1 MKDYEVWIESDSA
14 TLSTA
19 AGIRWQK
26 EKGLIGK
33 GAELLHKF
41 SAASPEE
48 ANAIYH
54 LRMGWE
60 PYRPVGDPAL
70 CPNNCGS
77 YYYPNGSGVC
87 PNCGEINE

>member
-1 MKDYEVWIESDSA
+1 MKDYEVWVDSESV
-14 TLSTA
+14 TLSTVD
-19 AGIRWQK
+19 GIQWQK

-33 GAELLHKF
+33 DAKLLHKF
-41 SAASPEE
+41 SASSHEE
-48 ANAIYH
+48 ANAIHH

-60 PYRPVGDPAL
+60 PYKPVGDPTL

-77 YYYPNGSGVC
+77 YYYSNGSGVC